1 MAQENKQ
8 DKAAP
13 EEAEAEAPAGAPG
26 EDEAAEEA
34 PVDTGAEPLVD
45 LSGLEAAA
53 ALSPDEDPV
62 AVLEG
67 EVASLKDQL
76 LRAIAETE
84 NVRRRSQ
91 REREDSVKYAA
102 APIIR
107 DLLGVADNLQRA
119 LESVPEELAAE
130 NEAVS
135 NLRLG
140 VQMTQKEL
148 MSVFERHQIRTIN
161 PLGEKLDPHFH
172 EAMFEIEDLEQPA
185 GTVVQV
191 IQAGY
196 RLHDRLI
203 RPARVGIS
211 KGGPKAGAKDAPKA
225 EASEADATQAEASQ
239 ADGNGDTE
247 PGSTVDTS
255 A

>member
-1 MAQENKQ
+1 MMAQDKKQ
-8 DKAAP
+8 D
-13 EEAEAEAPAGAPG
+13 PAGPQDQDMDAAAE
-26 EDEAAEEA
+26 EDARNDMAEEA

-45 LSGLEAAA
+45 LSGLESAA

-62 AVLEG
+62 TVLEG
-67 EVASLKDQL
+67 EVAALKDQL
-76 LRAIAETE
+76 LRAMAETE
-84 NVRRRSQ
+84 NIRRRSQ

-102 APIIR
+102 APVIR

-119 LESVPEELAAE
+119 LESVPEDLAAE
-130 NEAVS
+130 NEVVG

-140 VQMTQKEL
+140 VEMTQKEL
-148 MSVFERHQIRTIN
+148 NAAFERHQIRAIA
-161 PLGEKLDPHFH
+161 PLGEKLDPHLH
-172 EAMFEIEDLEQPA
+172 EAMFEVEDLEKPA

-191 IQAGY
+191 IQTGY
-196 RLHDRLI
+196 RLHDRLL

-211 KGGPKAGAKDAPKA
+211 KGGPKEAAAKAGDAA
-225 EASEADATQAEASQ
+225 GDD
-239 ADGNGDTE
+239 ADGGDAG

>member
-1 MAQENKQ
+1 MAQDDKKQ
-8 DKAAP
+8 DKANP
-13 EEAEAEAPAGAPG
+13 ESA
-26 EDEAAEEA
+26 EAAEAAARDAQNDMAEDA
-34 PVDTGAEPLVD
+34 PITGDEPLVD
-45 LSGLEAAA
+45 LSGLESAA

-62 AVLEG
+62 TVLEG

-76 LRAIAETE
+76 LRAMAETE
-84 NVRRRSQ
+84 NIRRRSQ

-102 APIIR
+102 VPVIR

-119 LESVPEELAAE
+119 LESVPEEMAAE
-130 NEAVS
+130 SEVMS

-148 MSVFERHQIRTIN
+148 MSVFERHQIRAIA
-161 PLGEKLDPHFH
+161 PLGEKLDPHLH
-172 EAMFEIEDLEQPA
+172 EAMFELEDPEKPA

-191 IQAGY
+191 IQTGY
-196 RLHDRLI
+196 RLHDRLL

-211 KGGPKAGAKDAPKA
+211 KGGPKEGAAKA
-225 EASEADATQAEASQ
+225 EGDASNDDTPGN
-239 ADGNGDTE
+239 DG
-247 PGSTVDTS
+247 PGSKVDTS

>member
-1 MAQENKQ
+1 MMAQDRKQ
-8 DKAAP
+8 DQAKPESPEAA
-13 EEAEAEAPAGAPG
+13 AEDAQRDAEN
-26 EDEAAEEA
+26 DMAEEA
-34 PVDTGAEPLVD
+34 PIAGDEPLVD
-45 LSGLEAAA
+45 LSGLDAAA

-76 LRAIAETE
+76 LRAMAETE
-84 NVRRRSQ
+84 NIRRRSQ
-91 REREDSVKYAA
+91 REREDGVKYAA
-102 APIIR
+102 VPVIR

-130 NEAVS
+130 NETVS

-148 MSVFERHQIRTIN
+148 NSVFERHQIRAIA
-161 PLGEKLDPHFH
+161 PLGDKMDPHLH
-172 EAMFEIEDLEQPA
+172 EAMFEVEDLEKPA

-191 IQAGY
+191 IQTGY
-196 RLHDRLI
+196 RLHDRLL

-211 KGGPKAGAKDAPKA
+211 KGGPKAGEAGGDPA
-225 EASEADATQAEASQ
+225 EDDSPANE
-239 ADGNGDTE
+239 G
-247 PGSTVDTS
+247 PGSKVDTS